1 MAIKNSINVGI
12 IGFGTVGTGTARIL
26 IENADIIR
34 RRLGAPVVLKKI
46 SDLDVKRDR
55 GLKLTGVQ
63 LTTKAQE
70 IFIDPEIDVV
80 VELIGGYKPAKDFIL
95 EAIKNKKHVVTANK
109 ALLAVHGEEIYAAAE
124 QAGVT
129 VGFEASVAGG
139 IPILAAVKNG
149 LAANNIKSI
158 YGIVN
163 GTCNYIL
170 TLMTNEGRKF
180 DEVLKE
186 AQAKGYAEAE
196 PTFDIEGIDSAHKL
210 AVLAMLAYGTPVKFD
225 DIHTEGISKI
235 TPLDIDFAK
244 DLGYKIKLLAITKMV
259 DGEIEARVHPTM
271 LPEEYP
277 IASVDGVFN
286 ALSIVGDAVGSTMFY
301 GRGAGDM
308 PTGSA
313 VVSDIIDIGRDIL
326 AGCTDRT
333 PVTAFRERR
342 PLKIRKMEDITS
354 CYYLRFSA
362 IDKPG
367 VLSRI
372 TGVLG
377 KNNISISSMIQKGR
391 KVDEAVPIV
400 MMTHDAIERDV
411 RKALDEINKMD
422 CVAGATIVIR
432 VEEGKQG

>member
-1 MAIKNSINVGI
+1 MSRKSINVGI

-26 IENADIIR
+26 IENADIIG

-55 GLKLTGVQ
+55 GISLTGVQ

-70 IFIDPEIDVV
+70 IFTDPDIDVV

-124 QAGVT
+124 KAGVT

-170 TLMTNEGRKF
+170 TLMTNAGRQF

-186 AQAKGYAEAE
+186 AQAKGYAEAD

-210 AVLAMLAYGTPVKFD
+210 AVLSMLAYGTPVKFD

-235 TPLDIDFAK
+235 TTLDIDFAK

-271 LPEEYP
+271 VPEEYP
-277 IASVDGVFN
+277 IAGVDGVFN
-286 ALSIVGDAVGSTMFY
+286 ALSVVGDAVGSTMFY

-333 PVTAFRERR
+333 PVAAFRERR

-432 VEEGKQG
+432 VEEGKP